1 MVLFSF
7 CNWRQRQNLTRFPG
21 HNFFIAVSLN
31 CEKKMRAYI
40 LVCII
45 LMIFL
50 YIGWA
55 QDDPSTPKHQK
66 RRIQQRRR
74 RVPLRNLNGRQKLIK
89 PSPIPVPS
97 SDAPLYNGDDIIVHI
112 LQAVLG
118 VSEPAPS
125 YNILPA
131 KKGHCMV
138 NGITMYDKAVWSPK
152 PCVTCMCSNGNKICD
167 ETVCPLLTCPKTE
180 IPNGECCPVCSQ
192 TEPTEP
198 NNGVLMKLPHT
209 QEEMDELLRKEEEMD
224 ELLRKEEEN
233 RVEKKPKAGTP
244 NKKKK
249 KEKKR
254 LQKHNRRKT
263 VSDDE
268 AEHIQEEKRKAY
280 EEEEMRIEAE
290 ERRKLEEEERK
301 KKEEE
306 RRKKEEEDRREEE
319 VNRLAMER
327 KQRERNEL
335 DLEDDDDEDDE
346 DDDED
351 YNLRGDVFRVLR
363 RRIPG
368 SRRPTEI
375 HHPPLPPGCFISE
388 ITVSCSNAKMTRIP
402 PISDPD
408 VKSLDLLGNFIASIP
423 KEAFNGMPNLE
434 RIDLS
439 KNKLMSTGID
449 PLAFKSLKNLRRLY
463 LDGNLLDQIPLE
475 LPSTLEEL
483 KLNENKLS
491 SLEEDSLKD
500 LKNLVTLELEGNQLS
515 EANVSPLAFKPLQH
529 MSYLRMGRNKFRTIP
544 QGLPASIEELH
555 LENNQIEE
563 ISETVFN
570 HTVNLNMVV
579 LRYNQLE
586 ETRIPPLTWIYHK
599 NLESID
605 LSYNKLYQ
613 VPSYLPKSLLHLVLV
628 GNQIERIPGY
638 VFAHLNSGLEYLYL
652 SFNKLDNDGIDPTSF
667 HGAYHSLRE
676 IFLDYNELT
685 SVPVGMEDMRDL
697 HILRLN
703 NNKIKVVS
711 PNCICSAED
720 EWDSNLEYLHLENN
734 YINTREISPYAFSC
748 IRSYSSVILKPQK
761 VK

>member
-1 MVLFSF
+1 MRTYTL
-7 CNWRQRQNLTRFPG
+7 
-21 HNFFIAVSLN
+21 VSI
-31 CEKKMRAYI
+31 I
-40 LVCII
+40 LVI
-45 LMIFL
+45 LL
-50 YIGWA
+50 STGWA
-55 QDDPSTPKHQK
+55 QEEDPSTPKHQK
-66 RRIQQRRR
+66 QRNQQRRR
-74 RVPLRNLNGRQKLIK
+74 RVPIRNSNRRQKLLQ
-89 PSPIPVPS
+89 PLSIPLPTSNV
-97 SDAPLYNGDDIIVHI
+97 PLYNGDDTIVHI

-118 VSEPAPS
+118 ISEQAPS
-125 YNILPA
+125 YNIIPV

-138 NGITMYDKAVWSPK
+138 NGIAMYDKAVWSPK
-152 PCVTCMCSNGNKICD
+152 PCLTCMCSNGNEICD
-167 ETVCPLLTCPKTE
+167 ETVCPPLTCPKTE
-180 IPNGECCPVCSQ
+180 IPAGECCPVCSQ
-192 TEPTEP
+192 TVFNSIAWDNVLELSGDSPEPTEP
-198 NNGVLMKLPHT
+198 NDVILKKLPYT
-209 QEEMDELLRKEEEMD
+209 LEEMDELVRKED
-224 ELLRKEEEN
+224 TNDDKE
-233 RVEKKPKAGTP
+233 KPKG
-244 NKKKK
+244 KVSKQKKK

-254 LQKHNRRKT
+254 LQKDNT
-263 VSDDE
+263 DDE
-268 AEHIQEEKRKAY
+268 AERIQKERRKAY

-290 ERRKLEEEERK
+290 ERRKLEEEEK
-301 KKEEE
+301 KKNEAE
-306 RRKKEEEDRREEE
+306 KKKNQEEDRREEE

-327 KQRERNEL
+327 KQRERKEQG
-335 DLEDDDDEDDE
+335 LEDDDEEEEDDDDE

-388 ITVSCSNAKMTRIP
+388 ITVSCSNAKLTRVP

-408 VKSLDLLGNFIASIP
+408 VKSLDLLGNFITSIP

-449 PLAFKSLKNLRRLY
+449 PLAFKSIKNLRRLY

-483 KLNENKLS
+483 KMNENKLGN
-491 SLEEDSLKD
+491 LEEDSLKD
-500 LKNLVTLELEGNQLS
+500 LKNLITLELEGNELS
-515 EANVSPLAFKPLQH
+515 EANVSPKAFKPLQH
-529 MSYLRMGRNKFRTIP
+529 VTYLRLGRNKFRTIP
-544 QGLPASIEELH
+544 QGLPVSIEELH

-563 ISETVFN
+563 ISETSFN
-570 HTVNLNMVV
+570 HTVNLNTVV

-586 ETRIPPLTWIYHK
+586 ETRIPPLTWIFHK

-605 LSYNKLYQ
+605 LSYNQFYQ

-638 VFAHLNSGLEYLYL
+638 VFAHLNPGLEYLYL
-652 SFNKLDNDGIDPTSF
+652 SFNKLDNNGVDPTSF

-676 IFLDYNELT
+676 VFMDYNELT
-685 SVPVGMEDMRDL
+685 TVPVGMEDMKDL

-703 NNKIKVVS
+703 NNKIKTVS

-720 EWDSNLEYLHLENN
+720 EGDSNIEYLHLENN
-734 YINTREISPYAFSC
+734 HINTREISPYAFSC
-748 IRSYSSVILKPQK
+748 IRSYSSIILKPQK

>member
-1 MVLFSF
+1 
-7 CNWRQRQNLTRFPG
+7 
-21 HNFFIAVSLN
+21 
-31 CEKKMRAYI
+31 MRTNT
-40 LVCII
+40 LVCIVLVI
-45 LMIFL
+45 SLCT
-50 YIGWA
+50 GWA
-55 QDDPSTPKHQK
+55 QEDASTPKHQK
-66 RRIQQRRR
+66 LRIQQRRK
-74 RVPLRNLNGRQKLIK
+74 RVPLRSSNKSQKLIQ
-89 PSPIPVPS
+89 PSPLPVAKSNVPF
-97 SDAPLYNGDDIIVHI
+97 YNGDDTIVHI

-118 VSEPAPS
+118 VSEQAPS

-138 NGITMYDKAVWSPK
+138 NGIAMYDKAVWSPK
-152 PCVTCMCSNGNKICD
+152 PCVTCMCSNGNEICD
-167 ETVCPLLTCPKTE
+167 ETVCPPLTCPKTE
-180 IPNGECCPVCSQ
+180 IPDGECCPVCSQ
-192 TEPTEP
+192 AALNSISVDNILELSGDSPEPNEP
-198 NNGVLMKLPHT
+198 NNILLMKLPHT
-209 QEEMDELLRKEEEMD
+209 PEEMDELLMKEEKHE
-224 ELLRKEEEN
+224 KE
-233 RVEKKPKAGTP
+233 RPKAEGP
-244 NKKKK
+244 KKQKK

-254 LQKHNRRKT
+254 PQKDPTRKT
-263 VSDDE
+263 ETDE
-268 AEHIQEEKRKAY
+268 EAKRIKERRKAY
-280 EEEEMRIEAE
+280 EEEELRIEAE
-290 ERRKLEEEERK
+290 ERRKLEEEKR

-306 RRKKEEEDRREEE
+306 RRKKEEDRREEE
-319 VNRLAMER
+319 ANRLAMDR
-327 KQRERNEL
+327 KQREREEL
-335 DLEDDDDEDDE
+335 GLVDEDDE
-346 DDDED
+346 DDNDSDEDDD
-351 YNLRGDVFRVLR
+351 YNLRGDVFRVPR

-368 SRRPTEI
+368 SRRPTEV

-388 ITVSCSNAKMTRIP
+388 ITVSCSNAKLTGVP

-408 VKSLDLLGNFIASIP
+408 IKSLDLLGNFITSIP

-434 RIDLS
+434 KIDLS

-449 PLAFKSLKNLRRLY
+449 PVAFKSLKNLRRLY
-463 LDGNLLDQIPLE
+463 LDGNILEQIPLE
-475 LPSTLEEL
+475 LPSSLEEL
-483 KLNENKLS
+483 KMNENKLG

-544 QGLPASIEELH
+544 HGLPASIEELH
-555 LENNQIEE
+555 LESNLIEE
-563 ISETVFN
+563 IAETAFN
-570 HTVNLNMVV
+570 HTVNLHTVV

-586 ETRIPPLTWIYHK
+586 ETRIPPLTWIFHK

-638 VFAHLNSGLEYLYL
+638 VFAHLHPGLEYLYL

-676 IFLDYNELT
+676 VFLDYNQLT
-685 SVPVGMEDMRDL
+685 TIPVGMEDMKDL

-703 NNKIKVVS
+703 NNKIKFVS
-711 PNCICSAED
+711 PNCICSAD
-720 EWDSNLEYLHLENN
+720 EEGDSNIEYLHLENN

-748 IRSYSSVILKPQK
+748 IRSYASVILKPQK